1 MINDPQDPLAWIENV
16 YSVWKNQQH
25 IYTSASKLF
34 LQNEIFLLITSR
46 IWQNISTSIKTRF
59 KYFFQT
65 IAQAAKFFCSPYPT

>member
-1 MINDPQDPLAWIENV
+1 MINDPQDPLAWIEKVCEKISNT
-16 YSVWKNQQH
+16 YIS
-25 IYTSASKLF
+25 SASKLF

-65 IAQAAKFFCSPYPT
+65 IVQAAKFFCSPYPT